1 MRPDVEEIVGRL
13 EALAN
18 SKNVAGMARYG
29 INRKGTLGIPL
40 PTLRKLAREA
50 GRDHQLALRLWDTGI
65 HEARILAAMVDDPS
79 LVSEAQAERWVADL
93 DSWDVCDGLCNNLL
107 RRTRFAHA
115 KALEWCGREA
125 EFVRRAGFV
134 MIAVLA
140 VHDRAAPDSRFLRYL
155 PLIDVAALD
164 DRNFVKKAVNW
175 ALRQIGKRNSSLN
188 VAACALAGELAQSA
202 SRPASGIGRDALR
215 ELTSKAVQRRLARHS
230 KDGEKLGSKR

>member
-18 SKNVAGMARYG
+18 PKNVDGMARYG
-29 INRKGTLGIPL
+29 INRKGTLGVPL

-50 GRDHQLALRLWDTGI
+50 GRDHELALRLWDTGI

-125 EFVRRAGFV
+125 EFVRRAAFV

-164 DRNFVKKAVNW
+164 DRDFVKKAVNW

-188 VAACALAGELAQSA
+188 VAARALAGELAQST

-215 ELTSKAVQRRLARHS
+215 ELTSKAVQRRLARRS

>member
-1 MRPDVEEIVGRL
+1 MRPDVEEMVGRL

-18 SKNVAGMARYG
+18 PKNVARMARYG
-29 INRKGTLGIPL
+29 INRKGMLGVPL

-50 GRDHQLALRLWDTGI
+50 GRDHELALRLWDTGI
-65 HEARILAAMVDDPS
+65 HEARILAALVGDPS
-79 LVSEAQAERWVADL
+79 LVSEAQADRWVADL
-93 DSWDVCDGLCNNLL
+93 DSWDLCDGLCNNLL
-107 RRTRFAHA
+107 RHTRFAHA

-188 VAACALAGELAQSA
+188 VAARALAGELAQSA

-215 ELTSKAVQRRLARHS
+215 ELTSNAVQRRLARRS